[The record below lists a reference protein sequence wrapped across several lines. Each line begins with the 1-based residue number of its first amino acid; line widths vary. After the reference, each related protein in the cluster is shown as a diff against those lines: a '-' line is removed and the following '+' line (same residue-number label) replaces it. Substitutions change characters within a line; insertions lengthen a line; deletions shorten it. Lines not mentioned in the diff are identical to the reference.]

1 MPSPPPAT
9 SICTVVVTLQGYS
22 RESFNAQLREQFV
35 AGLATALLITPVSVI
50 ILAVTSAPPAPAVG
64 RRALRQAGVVSSP
77 PPPPAPPTGGSVSV
91 LVAIYEPGPGGLTAV
106 EVVNRLSTLSPL
118 TLAVALRQAGLTGLA
133 GVTTSN
139 LVFTRPWPS
148 PPLAPLAPPH
158 PPHPLPPKHETVAE
172 TAKLAAGVGGAV
184 GGFVVLS
191 LAVGLSLCLYRRHRA
206 RKQANADDEAVP
218 AFKMDTP
225 MWTAADL
232 PLVSKVTAEA
242 RSRHNWDSAGEDGS
256 AHELATRLISILPPL
271 PQPPLPR
278 TFDPNE
284 LPDTQEASSAALAA
298 IFAPPGAT
306 PDEREMPYIN
316 TWQNERVAAAAILV
330 DEAAPLLPVPRAQ
343 REAAAAA
350 AELEHRKHR
359 SRERSGSRHRRH
371 DDNAPDGER
380 RRHRH
385 RHRSSSRR
393 REEEAALSGERS
405 RRTPYAEASGDPAA
419 IPTRSGEVR
428 MRSRSRSTPR
438 YGAEADSVA
447 MLSGDGRAGSPVR
460 DRSDRR
466 HHRRPHGSPRRGHG
480 DSDLDGL

>member
-1 MPSPPPAT
+1 M
-9 SICTVVVTLQGYS
+9 VVSLQGYS

-64 RRALRQAGVVSSP
+64 RRALRQAGVVPSP
-77 PPPPAPPTGGSVSV
+77 PPPPAPLTGGSVSV

-106 EVVNRLSTLSPL
+106 EVVNRLSALTPL
-118 TLAVALRQAGLTGLA
+118 TLAVALRQAGLTSLT

-139 LVFTRPWPS
+139 LAFTRPWPS
-148 PPLAPLAPPH
+148 PPLAPRAPPH
-158 PPHPLPPKHETVAE
+158 PPLPLPPKHETVAE

-184 GGFVVLS
+184 GGVIVLS
-191 LAVGLSLCLYRRHRA
+191 LAVGLSLCLYRRRRA
-206 RKQANADDEAVP
+206 RKQGDAEDEAVP
-218 AFKMDTP
+218 PFKMDTP

-232 PLVSKVTAEA
+232 PLVSKVTADGA

-278 TFDPNE
+278 AFDPNE

-306 PDEREMPYIN
+306 PDEREVPYIN

-330 DEAAPLLPVPRAQ
+330 DEAVPLLPLPRAQ
-343 REAAAAA
+343 REAATAA
-350 AELEHRKHR
+350 AEREHRKHR

-371 DDNAPDGER
+371 DDAAPDGER
-380 RRHRH
+380 HRHRH

-393 REEEAALSGERS
+393 QEDEAAPSGERP
-405 RRTPYAEASGDPAA
+405 RRTPYGEASGDPAVV
-419 IPTRSGEVR
+419 PTRSGEVR
-428 MRSRSRSTPR
+428 TRSRSRSTPR
-438 YGAEADSVA
+438 YEADSVA
-447 MLSGDGRAGSPVR
+447 VFSGDGRAQRAGSPVR
-460 DRSDRR
+460 ERSDRR
-466 HHRRPHGSPRRGHG
+466 RHHRSPRRGHG
-480 DSDLDGL
+480 DSDLDRL